1 MPLFFVRLFGSEGEL
16 YTVFAVKCLRIY
28 LSLLFFTCVQK
39 ACAIFLQSIGKAK
52 AAIPLS
58 IIRDVVFLI
67 LFSLILPA
75 LIGVDGIFWAAP
87 AADIL
92 AVLVTA
98 AVLIRVWRQLDGD
111 AAG

>member
-1 MPLFFVRLFGSEGEL
+1 M
-16 YTVFAVKCLRIY
+16 
-28 LSLLFFTCVQK
+28 
-39 ACAIFLQSIGKAK
+39 
-52 AAIPLS
+52 S